1 MKGFSFI
8 PILIALSI
16 HLTGCLMSQQH
27 RIIRNIDNLA
37 GNQRFDPARFREIDR
52 HALQAPDK
60 TEESLDTLAAY
71 LAQNAS
77 GDLERVRALWRWIT
91 SHITYDVEKKN
102 YSAWETLRDR
112 KGVCQGY
119 AELFVEVARRMGV
132 RAMEITGYTR
142 GSAYKPG
149 DRVVNDHAWNAVL
162 IEGKWYLL
170 DCTFGAGHFNGNNYK
185 KEYREHYFLTPPA
198 EFIYTNLPELRR
210 WQLIPG
216 KISKKDFEG
225 LPFYRHGFFQ
235 YGLRQL
241 DDNRRCVISCSH
253 ELQLRF
259 SAPAGL
265 LITINVRD
273 KEGKILPRPRII
285 RDREDIII
293 IHAYFE
299 KPGDYHLIGW
309 VSPADRPK
317 DYSWAF
323 TYLVKA
329 R

>member
-1 MKGFSFI
+1 MKVLPF
-8 PILIALSI
+8 ILILAAISAQF
-16 HLTGCLMSQQH
+16 TACLMSQQH

-37 GNQRFDPARFREIDR
+37 GNQRFDPSRFTNIDR
-52 HALQAPDK
+52 HALQAPDRAGA
-60 TEESLDTLAAY
+60 SLDTLAAY
-71 LAQNAS
+71 LTLPDS
-77 GDLERVRALWRWIT
+77 GDLERVRALWLWIT
-91 SHITYDVEKKN
+91 SHISYDIEKKN
-102 YSAWETLRDR
+102 YSARKTLRDK

-142 GSAYKPG
+142 GSAYNPG

-162 IEGKWYLL
+162 VEGKWYLL
-170 DCTFGAGHFNGNNYK
+170 DCTFGAGHFNGNKYHR
-185 KEYREHYFLTPPA
+185 EYREHYFLTPPS

-225 LPFYRHGFFQ
+225 LPFYRHGYFQ

-241 DDNRRCVISCSH
+241 DGNRRNVISCNN
-253 ELQLRF
+253 ELRLRF
-259 SAPAGL
+259 FAPAGL
-265 LITINVRD
+265 VITINVRD
-273 KEGKILPRPRII
+273 KAGKKIPGPRII
-285 RDREDIII
+285 RDREEII
-293 IHAYFE
+293 IHAFFE

-329 R
+329 H